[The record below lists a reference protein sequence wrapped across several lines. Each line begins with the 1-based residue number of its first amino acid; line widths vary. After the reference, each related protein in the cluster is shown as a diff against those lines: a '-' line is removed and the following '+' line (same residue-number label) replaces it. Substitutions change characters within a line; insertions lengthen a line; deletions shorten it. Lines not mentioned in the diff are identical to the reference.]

1 MCRSASAR
9 SLKLMWRSVM
19 SAESWQE
26 FEQLTKDYAK
36 AEANRAYLIEFRKS
50 KKAILMADAEAK
62 EPGLAIAKQEREAYS
77 HPEYQQLLEGIKE
90 AVEQATALRFQI
102 EVRKMRF
109 ESWRSKQATSRA
121 EMSLR

>member
-1 MCRSASAR
+1 MCRSASDR

>member
-1 MCRSASAR
+1 MN
-9 SLKLMWRSVM
+9 
-19 SAESWQE
+19 AESWQD

-36 AEANRAYLIEFRKS
+36 AEANRAYLSEFRKS
-50 KKAILMADAEAK
+50 KKAMLMADAEAK

-77 HPEYQQLLEGIKE
+77 HPEYQELLEGIKV

-102 EVRKMRF
+102 EVFKMRF
-109 ESWRSKQATSRA
+109 ETWRSKQATSRA

>member
-1 MCRSASAR
+1 
-9 SLKLMWRSVM
+9 M

-77 HPEYQQLLEGIKE
+77 HPEYQQLLDGIKE

>member
-1 MCRSASAR
+1 MRE
-9 SLKLMWRSVM
+9 
-19 SAESWQE
+19 ESWKE
-26 FEQLTKDYAK
+26 FEKLTKDYAK
-36 AEANRAYLIEFRKS
+36 AEANRAYLTEFRKS
-50 KKAILMADAEAK
+50 KKAMLMADAESK

-77 HPEYQQLLEGIKE
+77 NPEYQQLLEGIKE

-109 ESWRSKQATSRA
+109 EAWRSKQATSRA

>member
-1 MCRSASAR
+1 MN
-9 SLKLMWRSVM
+9 
-19 SAESWQE
+19 AESWQD
-26 FEQLTKDYAK
+26 FEKLTKDYAT
-36 AEANRAYLIEFRKS
+36 AEANRAYLLEFRKS
-50 KKAILMADAEAK
+50 KKAMLMADAEAK

-77 HPEYQQLLEGIKE
+77 HPEYQELLEGIKV

-121 EMSLR
+121 EMNLR